1 MVQESDYQFNELT
14 IDQQYLSSMLG
25 FPDDELPEPF
35 NEYVFEAFNQ
45 AATLCN
51 IRGAYCFSDNSSF
64 VPGYSHIIVDGREFE
79 IGKTVAK
86 ELRNATSIA
95 IFICTAGEGISR
107 RSAELLKGENPVLGY
122 VYDVLG
128 SMIVEAATDLLQQE
142 IQIAAAVNGLNI
154 TNRYSPGYCKWSVAD
169 QHKLFSFFPTGCC
182 GISLTD
188 SALMSPVKSVSGI
201 IGVGKDVLFRNYT
214 CDLCNMKD
222 CFHRN
227 HHRNT
232 LNNH

>member
-1 MVQESDYQFNELT
+1 MVHEYSYTFDQLT
-14 IDQQYLSSMLG
+14 IDHQYLSSMLG
-25 FPDDELPEPF
+25 FPDGNLPEPF
-35 NEYVFEAFNQ
+35 NEYVFEAFSH
-45 AATLCN
+45 AAALCN
-51 IRGAYCFSDNSSF
+51 IRGAFCFSGKSAFVQGYNS
-64 VPGYSHIIVDGREFE
+64 IIVDGREFV

-86 ELRNATSIA
+86 ELRNSTTMAL
-95 IFICTAGEGISR
+95 FICTAGEGISK
-107 RSAELLKGENPVLGY
+107 RSSNHLKGENPVLGY

-128 SMIVEAATDLLQQE
+128 SMIVEAAADLLQEE
-142 IQIAAAVNGLNI
+142 IKLKAAGEKLKI

-169 QHKLFSFFPTGCC
+169 QHQLFSFFPSGCC

-201 IGVGKDVLFRNYT
+201 IGVGAEVTFRDYT
-214 CDLCNMKD
+214 CDLCNMTD

-227 HHRNT
+227 HHRNF